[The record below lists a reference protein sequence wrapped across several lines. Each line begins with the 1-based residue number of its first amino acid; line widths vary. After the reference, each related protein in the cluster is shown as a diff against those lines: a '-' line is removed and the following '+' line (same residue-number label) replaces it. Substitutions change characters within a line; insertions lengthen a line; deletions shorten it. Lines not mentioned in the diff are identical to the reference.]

1 MSENLTEGIPLAP
14 EPIPAPK
21 PRRRFPWISI
31 LGFIVLIALGLLGG
45 YQSGM
50 GVRKA
55 AQATLVAQQLSEQF
69 QLGEQDLEAGRY
81 EAARQR
87 FEYIIQHNTG
97 YPGITEKLAQ
107 VILLMSIP
115 TATPTPTLTPTPDLS
130 GVESIFSRAQQLAAA
145 QDWAGAIGALDQ
157 LRKKDPTYRTSEV
170 DGMYYYTLRNNG
182 VDLIVKQCNLEGGI
196 YYLTLAERFL
206 SPLDSYAAAL
216 RDNARYYIIGASF
229 WELDWKQA
237 VYYFSQV
244 ASTGLC
250 DGELG
255 SRMNAPGRYRHA
267 LMRYGDVLFSA
278 KKYCDA
284 YTQYTAAMA
293 YGDLDE
299 ASQKNANRAYAICYP
314 PTATPIPTEYFPPEP
329 PPTEPPL
336 PPPTEPPTEPPPS
349 P

>member
-69 QLGEQDLEAGRY
+69 QLGVQDLEAGRY

-115 TATPTPTLTPTPDLS
+115 TATPTPTLTPTPDWS

-182 VDLIVKQCNLEGGI
+182 IDLIEKQGNLEGGI
-196 YYLTLAERFL
+196 YYLTLAERFGR
-206 SPLDSYAAAL
+206 LDSYASA
-216 RDNARYYIIGASF
+216 RQVNAREYINCATF
-229 WELDWKQA
+229 WEINWGQA
-237 VYYFSQV
+237 VSCFSQV
-244 ASTGLC
+244 ASTGLW
-250 DGELG
+250 DSASG
-255 SRMNAPGRYRHA
+255 MNSSERYRKA
-267 LMRYGDVLFSA
+267 LIRYGDVLLSG

-284 YTQYTAAMA
+284 YTQYAAAMA

-314 PTATPIPTEYFPPEP
+314 PTAMPIPTEYFPPEP